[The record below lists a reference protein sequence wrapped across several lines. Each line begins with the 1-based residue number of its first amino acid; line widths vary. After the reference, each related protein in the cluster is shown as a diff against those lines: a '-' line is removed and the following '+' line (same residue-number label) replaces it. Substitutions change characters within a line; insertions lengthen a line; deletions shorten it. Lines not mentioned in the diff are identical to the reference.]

1 MEDIKAVIERLSMK
15 AITSKVE
22 AKDYPNCIVL
32 KKDLITLL
40 DRLEQLEKENTQ
52 LKEIEKEHQKLN
64 GELRKENKELKA
76 DNYSANCIISDQI
89 DLLRDSI
96 PKSKIIEKIEEL
108 GEKKKATKDMCKSLA
123 LSTARTTLA
132 EIIGL
137 DNMVNLFQGCDT
149 LIELNES
156 GGSNE

>member
-1 MEDIKAVIERLSMK
+1 MEEDIKILKEKIKQWQPYKNRRKFSEIEK
-15 AITSKVE
+15 EIDIENQAIE
-22 AKDYPNCIVL
+22 NIL
-32 KKDLITLL
+32 N
-40 DRLEQLEKENTQ
+40 RLEQLEKEN
-52 LKEIEKEHQKLN
+52 E
-64 GELRKENKELKA
+64 ELKA

-96 PKSKIIEKIEEL
+96 PKSKIIEKIEEM
-108 GEKKKATKDMCKSLA
+108 GEKQKATKDMCKSLA

-132 EIIGL
+132 ELIGL

-149 LIELNES
+149 LIKLNES